1 MAVGALKVEAAL
13 LSADDDGIAVQCM
26 AFAGG
31 TKRADIF
38 DPEDAAVRP
47 GDGPGLHIAGGIKV
61 GSDLNINT
69 VRHGAYLP
77 IQNSEF
83 SIQNDIFALI
93 LNAEFLLN

>member
-1 MAVGALKVEAAL
+1 MLTGALEEKAAL
-13 LSADDDGIAVQCM
+13 LPADDDGIAVQT
-26 AFAGG
+26 AVPGG
-31 TKRADIF
+31 AESADVL
-38 DPEDAAVRP
+38 DPEDAPVRP
-47 GDGPGLHIAGGIKV
+47 GDGAGQHIAGGIKV